1 MGFYENMTIVVV
13 VRPAWRLGLHGFL
26 LEVRRSAMLHY
37 TVNQHLH
44 RACQQYAHSGGT
56 QGWLCV

>member
-44 RACQQYAHSGGT
+44 STSPIAELL
-56 QGWLCV
+56 WV